1 LLPSGASQPA
11 EFTFAELFAGIGGF
25 RLALE
30 ELGGRCT
37 FVSEIEKEASDVYRH
52 NFSGG
57 KEEPGVVHVGDIT
70 EVETTAEDGGGDS
83 GGGSGGDS
91 GETKDTEN
99 TAQCAATS
107 QGVATAQGA
116 ATAQATA
123 STATGGKGGGSNGGN
138 GGSTVVKVPS
148 FDFLTAGFPC
158 QSFSRSG
165 NEQGLTDARGALF
178 FEVTRFLHARTPAT
192 FLLENVRRRGEKR
205 CGREVEARTCRV
217 CSVCC
222 CIVLYVVRQ
231 GRGKEMDLLLLL
243 LVLCIVAV

>member
-1 LLPSGASQPA
+1 M
-11 EFTFAELFAGIGGF
+11 
-25 RLALE
+25 
-30 ELGGRCT
+30 
-37 FVSEIEKEASDVYRH
+37 YRH
-52 NFSGG
+52 NFSDG

-99 TAQCAATS
+99 IAQCA
-107 QGVATAQGA
+107 ATAQGA